1 VNQAVEVT
9 MSRQGTCGAVIGFL
23 AFGVAAFHAD
33 AQISPPPGTAAPGSQ
48 RAGSQSAGTG
58 VIRGRV
64 FDGDDGQPL
73 RRALVR
79 AIAPEL
85 RENRVAATDE
95 QGRYELAELRAG
107 HYTVTASK
115 GNYVGLM
122 FGQRRPF
129 DAGKSLEI
137 TDGQTLD
144 KVDFALP
151 RGGVITGQVI
161 DEYGDPV
168 PNVQVAAMRS
178 QFVQGRRRFMP
189 AGRFATTDDLGEYR
203 LFGLNPADY
212 YVSATYRPPPANA
225 ADDDVPGYA
234 ITYFPGTVSTAN
246 AQRITVGTG
255 RSLGDVNIALV
266 PVKTAQVAGAAV
278 NSKGQPM
285 TNGYVSVMQRNS
297 GLANDAG
304 GAPLRPDG
312 TFVIRNVA
320 PGEYTLRAQSQF
332 KQGDRPEI
340 ATAAVTLAGHDIE
353 GVQLVVMPPSIAS
366 GVVLVDPAAA
376 ATVTASSIVLMV
388 SAVDLTSNFM
398 DTSARPKDD
407 FTFESLMQPG
417 TNIVRLLRV
426 PDGMALKAVRIG
438 GVDVTDTGFD
448 VKPNEN
454 VRGIEVELTSHP
466 TVVSGRVTDSSG
478 APSKDCTVVVFA
490 RDERKWEGASRY
502 IGTARPDQDGKFQI
516 SGLPPGDY
524 DVLAIDNIEPG
535 QSGDPD
541 VLTRIRD
548 RAAAMSLGDGET
560 KMLDLK
566 LTTGS

>member
-1 VNQAVEVT
+1 MA
-9 MSRQGTCGAVIGFL
+9 RPGTCGAGIGFL
-23 AFGVAAFHAD
+23 TLALAAFHAD
-33 AQISPPPGTAAPGSQ
+33 AQISPPPVASAPGSQ
-48 RAGSQSAGTG
+48 RADSQSIGTG

-64 FDGDDGQPL
+64 LDGDDGQPL

-85 RENRVAATDE
+85 RENRLATTDD

-107 HYTVTASK
+107 HYFVTASK
-115 GNYVGLM
+115 GSYVGLM

-129 DAGKSLEI
+129 DPGKPLEI
-137 TDGQTLD
+137 SDGQTLD
-144 KVDFALP
+144 KVDFMLP
-151 RGGVITGQVI
+151 RGGVITGHVVDQ
-161 DEYGDPV
+161 YGDPV
-168 PNVQVAAMRS
+168 PNVQISAMRS
-178 QFVQGRRRFMP
+178 QFVQGRRGFAS
-189 AGRFATTDDLGEYR
+189 AGGFATTDDLGEYR

-234 ITYFPGTVSTAN
+234 VTYFPGTVSTAD
-246 AQRITVGTG
+246 AQRVTVGYG
-255 RSLGDVNIALV
+255 RSFGDVNIALV
-266 PVKTAQVAGAAV
+266 PVKTAQIAGAAV

-285 TNGYVSVMQRNS
+285 TNGYVGVMRRN
-297 GLANDAG
+297 GGPANDAG

-340 ATAAVTLAGHDIE
+340 ATAAVTLAGHDVD
-353 GVQLVVMPPSIAS
+353 GLQLVVVSPSTAS

-376 ATVTASSIVLMV
+376 ATINASSIVLMV
-388 SAVDLTSNFM
+388 SPVDPQSSFT

-407 FTFESLMQPG
+407 FTFEALMQPG
-417 TNIVRLLRV
+417 TNMVRLLST
-426 PDGMALKAVRIG
+426 PDGMALKAVRVG

-454 VRGIEVELTSHP
+454 LRGIEVELTSHP
-466 TVVSGRVTDSSG
+466 TVVSGRVTDSRG
-478 APSKDCTVVVFA
+478 DPSRDCTVVIFA
-490 RDERKWEGASRY
+490 RDERKWEGTSRY
-502 IGTARPDQDGKFQI
+502 IGTAVPDQDGKFRV

-524 DVLAIDNIEPG
+524 DVAAVDSIEPG

-541 VLTRIRD
+541 VLSRIRD
-548 RAAAMSLGDGET
+548 RAAALSLGDGET
-560 KMLDLK
+560 KVLDLK